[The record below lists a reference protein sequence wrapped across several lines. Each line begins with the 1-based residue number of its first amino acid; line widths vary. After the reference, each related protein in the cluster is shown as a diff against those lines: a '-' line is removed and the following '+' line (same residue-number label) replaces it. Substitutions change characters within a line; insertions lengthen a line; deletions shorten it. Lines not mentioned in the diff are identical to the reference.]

1 MTAKRPP
8 ILEPLLTTEQ
18 AADTLGLEPETL
30 ASWRCASRDK
40 GLPYVKLGKGRV
52 RYRPSDVRAFIEQ
65 KLQAA

>member
-1 MTAKRPP
+1 MTAKRSTR
-8 ILEPLLTTEQ
+8 LEPLLTTEE
-18 AADTLGLEPETL
+18 AAGTLGLEPETL
-30 ASWRCASRDK
+30 AAWRWAQRDC